1 MNGIINFFVG
11 FISTTIGA
19 ISGIGGGVIIKPVLD
34 MLGQYDISSIGV
46 LSTFT
51 VFTMSIVTLIKNLK
65 NKVKLDGRRTIFL
78 ALGSIMG
85 GVIGKNIFIGFL
97 QLLNNDI
104 LAQKIQ
110 SVILF
115 LLMIVV
121 LILYVKE
128 DKIEGFK
135 VNNVLFCGVVGIVL
149 GIISSF
155 LGIGGGPLNV
165 IVLMYI
171 LGMDAKS
178 SAIHSIFIIFFS
190 QGSKLIS
197 ILLGEGLGVYN
208 LDVVLYMIV
217 GGILGG
223 IVGSNLS
230 NIMDKSQVKNLFKYC
245 MIALI
250 CFNLYNVVK

>member
-78 ALGSIMG
+78 AFGSIMG

-121 LILYVKE
+121 LVLYVKE

-149 GIISSF
+149 GIVSSF